1 MLLEFTTM
9 NEKEMYCMVHNVYS
23 SASYEIAKGKH
34 PETQDLAEAIREEE
48 QYFVE
53 KFLGKFMSKNEN
65 TYYVWEENG
74 EWVSALRLSKLD
86 GYYFMEAL
94 ETKTEA
100 RGKGYATKLILETIA
115 LLRTRGDVILR
126 SNVNKKNVASLSTH
140 MKCGFE
146 IEHENGINYISGTVR
161 ENVYGMIYRE

>member
-9 NEKEMYCMVHNVYS
+9 NEKEMYYMVHNVYS
-23 SASYEIAKGKH
+23 EASYEIAKDKH
-34 PETQDLAEAIREEE
+34 PEMQDLEEAIQEEE

-74 EWVSALRLSKLD
+74 VWVSALRLTKLD
-86 GYYFMEAL
+86 GFYYMEAL
-94 ETKTEA
+94 ETAPEE
-100 RGKGYATKLILETIA
+100 RGKGYATKLISETID
-115 LLRTRGDVILR
+115 LLRSRGEVIIR
-126 SNVNKKNVASLSTH
+126 SNVGKKNNVSHATH
-140 MKCGFE
+140 LKCGFE
-146 IEHENGINYISGTVR
+146 VEHENGINYITGTVR